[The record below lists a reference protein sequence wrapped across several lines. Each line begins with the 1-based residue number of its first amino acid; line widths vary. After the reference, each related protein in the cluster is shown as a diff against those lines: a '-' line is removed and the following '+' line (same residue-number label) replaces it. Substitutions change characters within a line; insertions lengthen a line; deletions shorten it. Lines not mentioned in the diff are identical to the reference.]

1 MTAAALE
8 LFRRRAR
15 ADLLTFMRWAWWG
28 GGPFVVGRHTRAIC
42 ARLTRAVEDWERGI
56 STQLV
61 LTVPFRH
68 GKSEI
73 AKGLQAWFLGRCAAA
88 QPSILEACYNAEL
101 AVDFSKQV
109 RDIVRSE
116 AFQSLFPGVL
126 PKRGSDRANLWQLEG
141 SQSKVRA
148 TGLVSGSSTGFGANL
163 IIVDDYLRGYAE
175 SRSKVLKRAI
185 LNAFASDVYT
195 RQNAPACIVLVIAT
209 QWADDDLIGSIERE
223 LGEGERFQGF
233 EILRFPA
240 HKPGDDGWGTLFP
253 EFYPDDWYFRQR
265 LALGPRM
272 AAALL
277 DCAPRPDEGGRFR
290 PDTQVRRH
298 TDLSAWPQGLREVRA
313 WDLASSAKERDGAD
327 PDWTWGVRLGVTGN
341 AREGWE
347 MWVRHAAR
355 CRKEAP
361 ERDALIR
368 SVARADGPGIRQY
381 VEAFGAYKDAAAS
394 LRAALTGV
402 SSVRPMRLTGDKTV
416 KAAPMEPVFDAC
428 RVHLYVG
435 DGGLDRET
443 EHAWR
448 EDFAAFPDGPHD
460 DAVDATALAFRAL
473 TDPGGSR
480 MLL

>member
-1 MTAAALE
+1 
-8 LFRRRAR
+8 
-15 ADLLTFMRWAWWG
+15 MRWVWWG

-42 ARLTRAVEDWERGI
+42 ERLTRAVDDWERGI

-73 AKGLQAWFLGRCAAA
+73 AKALQAWFLGRCAGA

-109 RDIVRSE
+109 RDVVRSE
-116 AFQSLFPGVL
+116 AYQALFPGVT
-126 PKRGSDRANLWQLEG
+126 PKRGSDRANLWQIEG

-163 IIVDDYLRGYAE
+163 IIVDDYLRGHAE

-209 QWADDDLIGSIERE
+209 QWAEDDLIGSIEKER
-223 LGEGERFQGF
+223 GPGERFQGF
-233 EILRFPA
+233 EILRYPA
-240 HKPGDDGWGTLFP
+240 HKEGPDGWDTLFP
-253 EFYPDDWYFRQR
+253 EFYPAEWYARQR

-290 PDTQVRRH
+290 PDSQVRRH
-298 TDLSAWPQGLREVRA
+298 ADLSAWPNGLREVRA
-313 WDLASSAKERDGAD
+313 WDLASSAKERDGTD
-327 PDWTWGVRLGVTGN
+327 PDWTWGVRAGVTGN

-347 MWVRHAAR
+347 LWIRGAVR

-368 SVARADGPGIRQY
+368 STARADGPAIRQY
-381 VEAFGAYKDAAAS
+381 VEAFGAYKDAATS
-394 LRAALTGV
+394 LKAALCGV
-402 SSVRPMRLTGDKTV
+402 STVRPLRLTGDKTV
-416 KAAPMEPVFDAC
+416 KAAPMEPVFDAG
-428 RVHLYVG
+428 RVHLYIG
-435 DGGLDRET
+435 PGGLDEAT
-443 EHAWR
+443 ATAWA
-448 EDFAAFPDGPHD
+448 EDFAAFPEGPHD
-460 DAVDATALAFRAL
+460 DAVDATALAFHAL
-473 TDPGGSR
+473 TDTGGSR